1 MGFFSSDAPKRVTK
15 EEWKEI
21 RSNLYGKLDDR
32 EKGELEKFFRADL
45 DETGTEQGISRVEFD
60 AGMAW
65 LKANMKKHDFE
76 EIDLEAIAKYFEEH
90 LKD

>member
-21 RSNLYGKLDDR
+21 RSNLYGKLDER
-32 EKGELEKFFRADL
+32 EREELEKFFRADL
-45 DETGTEQGISRVEFD
+45 DESGIEQGISRAEFD
-60 AGMAW
+60 AGMTW
-65 LKANMKKHDFE
+65 LKANMKKHIFE
-76 EIDLEAIAKYFEEH
+76 EIDLDSIAQYFEEN